1 MQESREWEGKL
12 FSRTRNNAL
21 IFEEYLS
28 LFSAFVDIILY
39 YITYVCICYFQT
51 RVLNFWR
58 DFFFYLLHDKNVK
71 RIE

>member
-39 YITYVCICYFQT
+39 YIRMYMLFSDEGVEFLK
-51 RVLNFWR
+51 R
-58 DFFFYLLHDKNVK
+58 FFFLFIT
-71 RIE
+71 R

>member
-51 RVLNFWR
+51 RVLNF
-58 DFFFYLLHDKNVK
+58 
-71 RIE
+71 